1 MGMCCAILKILV
13 FYKWLLI
20 WNAWISQAAPPPNW
34 DIRATIHPPLAAVE
48 YLQSSDDTDIPAA
61 LTYQDNKTPDTGT
74 TAKDC
79 LESLR
84 TCETQRGI
92 CRVDLE
98 IFKQFC
104 GDWRNERSLI
114 GCHRQFVKECRSA
127 LKTVNHGRPN
137 LRHCT
142 CDGQVSRSIEDLS
155 KCNLLRR
162 NLNSH
167 PCIQEPPL
175 LYREITNFNLNVEHR
190 LKDSAEKRD
199 SATPIEQTSTQESSE
214 LFSGA
219 NAAPQITTNSSHP
232 GAGSSDE
239 KAELPFVGYSEQITT
254 QEPSKLTAD
263 NQPVSQGMEQ
273 RLENVN
279 LTFSSVA
286 NTTSCLVLLEQCTN
300 QPSCARTLNRYRAL
314 CTPRSCNKLRS
325 QCLLAHRAIERYGT
339 HGNCSC
345 DTEDDQVRKRRC
357 LDYEESVILNQCVAL
372 ATEETAD
379 SKSTHDFSSV
389 ELPKLIE
396 TQVESQQQ
404 GISLHNQQYFK
415 AVATSPGWLTSSS
428 NPEGATT
435 NVSNCY
441 DAYRLCIRNR
451 KCLQVYL
458 QLAIT
463 CSNAG
468 TYLLSPTSTCSNRL
482 KEFYSQATAYVHRA
496 LSCTCSESDHDC
508 QTQLMI
514 FRPQRIGLDQTN
526 YEDSCSALWN
536 NCQENRNCR
545 ANIKYLLL
553 DCARNGAACSLYP
566 EKCIEAYRWWRS
578 MDPLSNC
585 RCMETELFRLTS
597 SEGSHSFTCDT
608 LKQSVIKPPCVMKNY
623 LLEAQRTL
631 HSNPHSVACFVT
643 ARLELSPTTA
653 IRVLANETQTNLVT
667 KSSECSYLC
676 SCSGGCQHRLCALEQ
691 RRFENDR
698 RFKEVSP
705 EGSRRDVTVDEK
717 ITRGNSPFPCQYA
730 SLIDSSCTCRV
741 NGDVWCDV
749 FQNIGPNIL
758 LDFQFVLRYD
768 RRELVSVV
776 QLLTENLVNSEL
788 QYFNGLISIGRLLVG
803 ILRNSTGDQDCGL
816 VLNEHRIEA
825 DAFHD
830 SSTPRLF
837 GGADAPDSADRGK
850 TGYLVYAIT
859 TRPSLLIHWQSPH
872 PNRDSDQDARSQCV
886 ESVKLLKLMV
896 NRRYGEIRF
905 PAVLSVLKRA
915 EIVFRSKSTGTTSA
929 YDRSAASSLDSVGD
943 DRHVNQAT
951 WRQPRTSVAK
961 PSGLSHRLNGGN
973 TPSFRSCTLSPIM
986 TVITSFAM
994 WCSRMAL

>member
-1 MGMCCAILKILV
+1 MKAAVKSEQDIVKNSWFLKRRKYVEVKENNAAELFGTGHITHTNHNVVEQPTYTTVAMLTRMFTYDSCNARSEQRKGKTVHYLDILV
-13 FYKWLLI
+13 Y
-20 WNAWISQAAPPPNW
+20 
-34 DIRATIHPPLAAVE
+34 AAVE

-239 KAELPFVGYSEQITT
+239 KAELPFIGYSEQITA

-545 ANIKYLLL
+545 YALIWFIFQLRITDGRVRSQARDNSYRNKISNSKGQAIVTTRRVTGLSFEASGKPNTSHKHEHHRLLRRENSDASNVHKWNGFNNIM
-553 DCARNGAACSLYP
+553 DV
-566 EKCIEAYRWWRS
+566 EKVCWYTNLISEFPASRYSKIE
-578 MDPLSNC
+578 
-585 RCMETELFRLTS
+585 
-597 SEGSHSFTCDT
+597 
-608 LKQSVIKPPCVMKNY
+608 KKPPGPDLVV
-623 LLEAQRTL
+623 LLEIL
-631 HSNPHSVACFVT
+631 GEYPI
-643 ARLELSPTTA
+643 E
-653 IRVLANETQTNLVT
+653 
-667 KSSECSYLC
+667 
-676 SCSGGCQHRLCALEQ
+676 
-691 RRFENDR
+691 
-698 RFKEVSP
+698 EV
-705 EGSRRDVTVDEK
+705 
-717 ITRGNSPFPCQYA
+717 
-730 SLIDSSCTCRV
+730 
-741 NGDVWCDV
+741 
-749 FQNIGPNIL
+749 
-758 LDFQFVLRYD
+758 
-768 RRELVSVV
+768 
-776 QLLTENLVNSEL
+776 
-788 QYFNGLISIGRLLVG
+788 
-803 ILRNSTGDQDCGL
+803 
-816 VLNEHRIEA
+816 
-825 DAFHD
+825 
-830 SSTPRLF
+830 
-837 GGADAPDSADRGK
+837 
-850 TGYLVYAIT
+850 
-859 TRPSLLIHWQSPH
+859 
-872 PNRDSDQDARSQCV
+872 
-886 ESVKLLKLMV
+886 
-896 NRRYGEIRF
+896 
-905 PAVLSVLKRA
+905 
-915 EIVFRSKSTGTTSA
+915 
-929 YDRSAASSLDSVGD
+929 
-943 DRHVNQAT
+943 
-951 WRQPRTSVAK
+951 
-961 PSGLSHRLNGGN
+961 
-973 TPSFRSCTLSPIM
+973 
-986 TVITSFAM
+986 VI
-994 WCSRMAL
+994 